1 MFFYVYFHPS
11 MFNRA
16 RGSNVQATLVSGAV
30 RKHVIINEHT
40 NVMEFTTAVKVSHL
54 VLRY

>member
-1 MFFYVYFHPS
+1 

-30 RKHVIINEHT
+30 RIHVIINEHT

-54 VLRY
+54 VLRYC